1 MSILSAPVFAIS
13 GSPRV
18 GKTTLG
24 EEMSRRLGFS
34 FTSFGDY
41 VRFIAQSGSEDSVP
55 NRRALQDLGQQLVEA
70 DPRSFCRA
78 VLERSRGTSSNPLV
92 IDGLRHVRIL
102 PILRGLLPDRDFN
115 LIFVESRSDVRSK
128 RWEGRLSEEDIAAI
142 DSHPVENDLG
152 LLRQQ
157 SDLIVD
163 TTEGFETALRL
174 VLDWMTDAYPG
185 LVRDVPKV
193 Q

>member
-34 FTSFGDY
+34 FTSFGEY
-41 VRFIAQSGSEDSVP
+41 VRSIAQSVSDDSVP
-55 NRRALQDLGQQLVEA
+55 NRRALQDLGQQLVET
-70 DPRSFCRA
+70 DPRSFCGA

-102 PILRGLLPDRDFN
+102 PILRELLPNRDFN

-128 RWEGRLSEEDIAAI
+128 RWEGRLSEEDMAAI

-163 TTEGFETALRL
+163 TTEGFEPALRL

-185 LVRDVPKV
+185 LVRDVPKLH
-193 Q
+193 

>member
-41 VRFIAQSGSEDSVP
+41 VRSIAQSVSDDSVP

-70 DPRSFCRA
+70 DPRSFCSA

-102 PILRGLLPDRDFN
+102 PVLRGLLPDRDFN

-128 RWEGRLSEEDIAAI
+128 RWEGRLSEEDMAAI

-163 TTEGFETALRL
+163 TTEGFEPALRL

-185 LVRDVPKV
+185 LVRDFPKV